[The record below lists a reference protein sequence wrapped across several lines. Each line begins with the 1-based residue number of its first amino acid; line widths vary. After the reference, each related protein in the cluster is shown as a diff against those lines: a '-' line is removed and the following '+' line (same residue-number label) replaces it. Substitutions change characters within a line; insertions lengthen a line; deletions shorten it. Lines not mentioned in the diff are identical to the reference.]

1 MQQKIVNVLGPL
13 SKIWQKI
20 EDSTHCKTDR
30 VEIDLCQFKELTEHS
45 IFDAWAS
52 ISIIDIYLFLKL

>member
-1 MQQKIVNVLGPL
+1 MQQKILNVLGHL

-30 VEIDLCQFKELTEHS
+30 VEIVLCQFKELTEQS
-45 IFDAWAS
+45 ICDAWAS

>member
-1 MQQKIVNVLGPL
+1 MQQKILNVLGPL
-13 SKIWQKI
+13 TKIWQKI

-30 VEIDLCQFKELTEHS
+30 VEIDLCQFKELTEQS